1 MNIVNMQNNNIGVLF
16 DLDGVILDTE
26 GIYTEFW
33 NQIEEKFP
41 TGVKDF
47 SKVIKGCCL
56 EDILNRYF
64 PKENHAKIIEI
75 LNDFQKAMQYRYF
88 PYAIE
93 WVKTLYN
100 AGIPMCIVTSS
111 DQEKMNAVYEQ
122 HPEFRGYFKA
132 VIVGEMVENAK
143 PAPDCF
149 LLGAKLLDIDIK
161 NCYIFEDSINGLK
174 AALASGGHVI
184 ALSTTNPASVL
195 GDAKLIIP
203 DFKDFTIEKMLKS

>member
-33 NQIEEKFP
+33 DQIEEKFP

-47 SKVIKGCCL
+47 SRVIKGCCL
-56 EDILNRYF
+56 EDI
-64 PKENHAKIIEI
+64 
-75 LNDFQKAMQYRYF
+75 QKTMQYRYF

-93 WVKTLYN
+93 WVKTLYD

-132 VIVGEMVENAK
+132 LIVGEMVENAK